1 MIEITK
7 ITRAFYDEKANKT
20 ILTVELEG
28 NRTYDLE
35 RQRAKIVEVRIDD
48 GRTIRTGQRKKAYA
62 TINDISDYTGHHPE
76 FLKEYFKYDL
86 IAKTGIEYFSL
97 SDCTVSTARE
107 YITNILDFA
116 LDWGIPLSES
126 VIARAEDISRA
137 IYKCL
142 ATRTCVISGQPGAD
156 IHHVLGSRVGM
167 GRNRKKV
174 DHSTLEL
181 IPLSREWHT
190 RVHAEGEEKIFEQF
204 KIYGIVADA
213 ITLKKLGITVKEI
226 KEDEKEVK
234 ERTTA

>member
-1 MIEITK
+1 MIEHARIHTA
-7 ITRAFYDEKANKT
+7 IYDKERDKT
-20 ILTVELEG
+20 MVTLELD
-28 NRTYDLE
+28 NNIIYDLE
-35 RQRAKIVEVRIDD
+35 RQEAQRAELRIDD
-48 GRTIRTGQRKKAYA
+48 GRTISSDQRRKAYA
-62 TINDISDYTGHHPE
+62 TINDISAFTGHHPE
-76 FLKEYFKYDL
+76 FLKEYFKFDL

-190 RVHAEGEEKIFEQF
+190 RVHAEGEREIFEKY
-204 KIYGIVADA
+204 KIYGITADS
-213 ITLKKLGITVKEI
+213 ITLRKLGITVNEI
-226 KEDEKEVK
+226 KEFEEKIETLD
-234 ERTTA
+234 RC